1 MLIKASTLLRNDY
14 ASMSNLA
21 HESEEPI
28 YITKNGEGDC
38 VFMSLEAYEKREQ
51 VLKLKEKLLKAEQER
66 LDGKK
71 TRCVED
77 ARKELRER
85 LNAI

>member
-14 ASMSNLA
+14 VSMSNLA

-51 VLKLKEKLLKAEQER
+51 VLKLKEKLLNAEQER
-66 LDGKK
+66 LEGKK
-71 TRCVED
+71 TRSVDE
-77 ARKELRER
+77 ARKELMDR

>member
-38 VFMSLEAYEKREQ
+38 VFMSLEAYEKREH
-51 VLKLKEKLLKAEQER
+51 VLRLKEKLLKAEQER
-66 LDGKK
+66 LDGKT
-71 TRCVED
+71 TRSIEE
-77 ARKELRER
+77 ARQDLRER
-85 LNAI
+85 LNEI

>member
-21 HESEEPI
+21 HESDEPI

-38 VFMSLEAYEKREQ
+38 VFMSIEAYEKREQ
-51 VLKLKEKLLKAEQER
+51 VLKLKEKLLRAEQER

-71 TRCVED
+71 TRSLEE
-77 ARKELRER
+77 ARKELEER